1 MLCTRRAGSRAP
13 PEELLAMAVGPDL
26 VYVHV
31 QCCHGVGCN
40 NGSFVEVPRG
50 KPNGK
55 LCYSCRE
62 TGAGECNNEQLRPM
76 TCKGAMD
83 QCLEVQTTDWYHP
96 VTLLRGCT
104 STDLCRSWELLG
116 RLLLLAN
123 TLVHCCSGSLC
134 NRAASCRDP
143 LPLLLLPLVFL
154 LLLAGAWS

>member
-62 TGAGECNNEQLRPM
+62 TGA
-76 TCKGAMD
+76 
-83 QCLEVQTTDWYHP
+83 DWYHP